1 MLDPKKAEY
10 WIRKTVESAKWLYE
24 SPRIED
30 LKPKQLW
37 MSKRVLNYMGS
48 ITQVNA
54 KGVSRYVYVLSQA
67 GYGMVDGVKKIIG
80 RRILSGWS
88 SNLEEAQ
95 RRIDDRIV
103 EVELLTR
110 MGIDPQLEEGEVIG
124 DAEPEQP
131 AGDAGA
137 DPAGD
142 PTQGDGVPLDDGR
155 EARSLEGDE
164 DVSAG
169 GGDPDG
175 SAPLHD
181 PSEDEQGRVRGE

>member
-10 WIRKTVESAKWLYE
+10 WIRKTVESHRWLYE

-30 LKPKQLW
+30 INPKQLW
-37 MSKRVLNYMGS
+37 MSKRVFNYMGS

-54 KGVSRYVYVLSQA
+54 KWVSRYVYVLSQA
-67 GYGMVDGVKKIIG
+67 GYGTVDGVKKIIG
-80 RRILSGWS
+80 RQVLSGWS

-95 RRIDDRIV
+95 RRVEDMIV
-103 EVELLTR
+103 ELELLKYT
-110 MGIDPQLEEGEVIG
+110 GIDPQLGEGEVIG

-137 DPAGD
+137 DAERDPAH
-142 PTQGDGVPLDDGR
+142 GDGIPLDDGG
-155 EARSLEGDE
+155 EARPLEGVE

-181 PSEDEQGRVRGE
+181 PSEDEEGRVRGE